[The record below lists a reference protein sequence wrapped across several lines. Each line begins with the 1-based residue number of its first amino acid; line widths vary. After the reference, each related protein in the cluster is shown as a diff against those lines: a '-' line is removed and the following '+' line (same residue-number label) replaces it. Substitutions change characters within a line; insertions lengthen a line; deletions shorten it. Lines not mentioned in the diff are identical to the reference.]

1 MNTMTGLKW
10 ICNFLLLSIALELTA
25 CNKSDSVPSEVNT
38 QDPVHNKQ
46 TQDLTFDQLIN
57 GFGRFESS
65 IRLARDPK
73 FSNLLASDS
82 VTVKMKEHIL
92 SSFCSTDEMKTS
104 SLNKLSISGLECDLQ
119 GQIQMSIDPKRSFY
133 KVESVLTIKDSSLAE
148 LNIIKDLDL
157 KGNGRL
163 KSTIIDSSSSTL
175 EANIGIKATA
185 HSANWGLIN
194 LDYSVVQ
201 NQQIIK
207 GKAKAM
213 SGERI
218 LRIVAKNSN
227 LDITLR
233 SITSVKMIEANVNSQ
248 DVNASDIE
256 TLQKDDSQYLLNN
269 QPISKELYLNYYN
282 RLGMLLDVP
291 GLLY

>member
-10 ICNFLLLSIALELTA
+10 ICNFLLLTYILGLIA

-38 QDPVHNKQ
+38 QDPVHNEQ

-73 FSNLLASDS
+73 FSNLLVSDP
-82 VTVKMKEHIL
+82 VTIKMKEHIL
-92 SSFCSTDEMKTS
+92 NTFCSTDEMKTS
-104 SLNKLSISGLECDLQ
+104 SLSKLSISGLECDLQ
-119 GQIQMSIDPKRSFY
+119 GQIQMSIDPKRSFF
-133 KVESVLTIKDSSLAE
+133 KVESILTIKDSSLAE
-148 LNIIKDLDL
+148 LNIIKDIDL

-163 KSTIIDSSSSTL
+163 KNTIIDSSSSTL

-233 SITSVKMIEANVNSQ
+233 SITTVKMIEANINNQDINSIE
-248 DVNASDIE
+248 IE